1 MKPTIPHLR
10 LAFWL
15 IAPTV
20 TLWGCSG
27 VSDPGLTEDV
37 RPAYV
42 TAAREASPPSLELV
56 GEVRAAQRAELAFAV
71 AGRVAQILVQAGDA
85 VRQGQVLAV
94 LDAAPFR
101 ATVATSQGEVQR
113 ALALQEE
120 LRQRLDRLS
129 RAQQAG
135 ATRVGETEAL
145 QAELNASQAVLSTA
159 RAQLALAQ
167 WSLEQSQLRAPVAGS
182 IGLRALELGQV
193 VTAGAQVISV
203 DGPGRELSVW
213 LPDWLR
219 LQPGQA
225 VNLMKQGAQPW
236 STRVLRVGSR
246 QEAGGLVRAY
256 LAAPEQAVVGST
268 WLMRLQHGSAAKVPH
283 DGTTEIPGR
292 AVLLGLREGQGKVL
306 RLARDGKT
314 VEQVEVQVGQAR
326 GEWVQITQGLA
337 QGDTVV
343 VAGAAGIAPGT
354 LVRPMPYP
362 LGARP

>member
-71 AGRVAQILVQAGDA
+71 
-85 VRQGQVLAV
+85 AV